1 MEFVHIPKE
10 LNDLSDRVLSHRFL
24 GRRGST
30 QVWAGKLDNEEGVGG
45 AGPTEHTC
53 DLAQGHKW
61 YKKNR

>member
-45 AGPTEHTC
+45 AGPT
-53 DLAQGHKW
+53 
-61 YKKNR
+61 